1 MRKTFICDESMIITI
16 PIGRLKNIQEGQ
28 LMPENFY
35 CVFKDNFKVFAVR
48 GKPKP
53 LGAAQAIGGMF
64 LVTLGLIS
72 SRLFTSSYSI
82 ISVLF
87 LITGMVSFAAGKC
100 SNMHMAKLSFSMNII
115 CFFSSLVLFSLCVV
129 DLNSLSYESTTK
141 PLANGIVGLI
151 MTLLVFECM
160 ISLFL
165 IYWLSKAVCR
175 EHFNTLPI
183 IMLKQ
188 ED

>member
-16 PIGRLKNIQEGQ
+16 PIGSLKNIQEGQ
-28 LMPENFY
+28 LMPENFH
-35 CVFKDNFKVFAVR
+35 CVFRDNFKVFAVR

-53 LGAAQAIGGMF
+53 LGAAQAIGGIF

-72 SRLFTSSYSI
+72 SKPFTISYSI
-82 ISVLF
+82 ASVLF
-87 LITGMVSFAAGKC
+87 LISGMVSFAAGKC

-115 CFFSSLVLFSLCVV
+115 CFFSSLVLFSFCVA
-129 DLNSLSYESTTK
+129 DLNSLSYEYPK
-141 PLANGIVGLI
+141 QLAKGIVGLF

>member
-16 PIGRLKNIQEGQ
+16 PIGSLKNIQEGQ
-28 LMPENFY
+28 LMPENFH
-35 CVFKDNFKVFAVR
+35 CVFRDNFKVFAVR

-53 LGAAQAIGGMF
+53 LGAAQAIGG
-64 LVTLGLIS
+64 
-72 SRLFTSSYSI
+72 
-82 ISVLF
+82 
-87 LITGMVSFAAGKC
+87 KC

-115 CFFSSLVLFSLCVV
+115 CFFCSLVLFSLYVV
-129 DLNSLSYESTTK
+129 ILNSLRYESTPK
-141 PLANGIVGLI
+141 QLANGIIGLI

-175 EHFNTLPI
+175 EHFNTLVCMSLFLYKPLLYI
-183 IMLKQ
+183 
-188 ED
+188 